1 MPFCL
6 TISEQASEMRLN
18 NFQCHIKTGKQQERF
33 VLILVKK
40 IDVVF
45 VSEDLKLRD
54 KNHFWFFSSVIYS
67 LNVGIQIL
75 AFFLSVVASSKQL
88 TL

>member
-1 MPFCL
+1 M
-6 TISEQASEMRLN
+6 
-18 NFQCHIKTGKQQERF
+18 KTGKQQERF